1 LKIFSIK
8 LTFSND
14 PWEHQDESNQGSR
27 ICVKD
32 HTQPI
37 KKRGTLMVSPVLVR
51 SENELREFYEW
62 LLCRAQ
68 EEEGGGREN
77 NGRVYR
83 DYAETVKKEINAY

>member
-1 LKIFSIK
+1 
-8 LTFSND
+8 
-14 PWEHQDESNQGSR
+14 
-27 ICVKD
+27 
-32 HTQPI
+32 
-37 KKRGTLMVSPVLVR
+37 MVSPVLVR

-62 LLCRAQ
+62 LLCLAQ